1 MTSIPADP
9 GLVLGNIIEPERIEN
24 LKAIALAQAPLDAA
38 NDRLNNLLRNTY
50 KIQLIFQQMVNMMVD
65 PLSLV
70 EIQAELIALKAE
82 AAEAAVDLAKK
93 TIEAEKKVR
102 DMKAKN
108 QTKIT
113 KQIESPLNYD
123 ACDVKQF
130 PLSFDSLKFDVQFF
144 QVARSADAS
153 TAHATT
159 VGSHVAASMNGSF
172 AAQASMQMGAS
183 ATTTTMAQV
192 NTNDVDGTIVI
203 TAYANHK
210 ETDII
215 SPFVMDAEKA
225 VTAWNWCN
233 SDDRL
238 KTGPQEM
245 WEAALDDK
253 GGKEGSSLQI
263 LSGVAKSSSFV
274 GFVHILKSERTVQSS
289 VSASVAA
296 SVAATMYANMGQA
309 AAMGSFGV
317 SSEVSSTVSSMLSTA
332 NLTSNCSMQCEGVI
346 PSIVSNTIETTVQ
359 NMSPDPKNVMA
370 QLGAIADASSISGG
384 NEGGGG
390 LMGSMAGNAKTGA
403 QFIELNN
410 SYLKNVVSSLGEQTR
425 LSNKVI
431 DTNTMM
437 TAFEDYVK
445 KAMEGK
451 CGVPT
456 AFFIKDLKKSDVAK
470 CFIRKYYP
478 NGATN
483 QTDAMDGQL
492 GINSGGKNP
501 GDEK

>member
-9 GLVLGNIIEPERIEN
+9 GLVLGNIVEPERIEH
-24 LKAIALAQAPLDAA
+24 LKEIAQAQAPLDAA

-50 KIQLIFQQMVNMMVD
+50 KIQLIFQQMVNMMVN

-70 EIQAELIALKAE
+70 KIQAEMVALKAE
-82 AAEAAVDLAKK
+82 AAEAAVDLAEQTIK
-93 TIEAEKKVR
+93 TEKSIRTLKL
-102 DMKAKN
+102 KAHK
-108 QTKIT
+108 QTKISS
-113 KQIESPLNYD
+113 QVESPLNYD
-123 ACDVKQF
+123 QCSIKQF
-130 PLSFDSLKFDVQFF
+130 PLSYDSIKFDVQFF
-144 QVARSADAS
+144 QVAMSSEAAAAHSSSIGAHVAASFSAYQSPSVGGKMGAK
-153 TAHATT
+153 AHATT
-159 VGSHVAASMNGSF
+159 
-172 AAQASMQMGAS
+172 
-183 ATTTTMAQV
+183 MAKV
-192 NTNDVDGTIVI
+192 KNNTVEGTIVI
-203 TAYANHK
+203 TAHCTHK
-210 ETDII
+210 LTDII

-233 SDDRL
+233 PDEKLETSPS
-238 KTGPQEM
+238 KM
-245 WEAALDDK
+245 WAAALEEKSK
-253 GGKEGSSLQI
+253 GNMEI
-263 LSGVAKSSSFV
+263 LSGVSKSSSFV
-274 GFVHILKSERTVQSS
+274 GYVHVLKSERTVQSS

-296 SVAATMYANMGQA
+296 SVAATLSYEMGVA
-309 AAMGSFGV
+309 SMGGSFGV
-317 SSEVSSTVSSMLSTA
+317 SSSVSSTASSMLSTA
-332 NLTSNCSMQCEGVI
+332 NLTSNCSIQCEGLI

>member
-9 GLVLGNIIEPERIEN
+9 GLVLGNVIEPERIEH
-24 LKAIALAQAPLDAA
+24 LKEIAQLQTPVDLA
-38 NDRLNNLLRNTY
+38 NDRLNNLTMSVY

-70 EIQAELIALKAE
+70 EIQAEMVALKAE

-123 ACDVKQF
+123 QCDVKQF

-144 QVARSADAS
+144 QVATSADAS

-274 GFVHILKSERTVQSS
+274 GYVHILKSERTVQSS

-317 SSEVSSTVSSMLSTA
+317 SSEVSS
-332 NLTSNCSMQCEGVI
+332 
-346 PSIVSNTIETTVQ
+346 
-359 NMSPDPKNVMA
+359 
-370 QLGAIADASSISGG
+370 
-384 NEGGGG
+384 
-390 LMGSMAGNAKTGA
+390 
-403 QFIELNN
+403 
-410 SYLKNVVSSLGEQTR
+410 
-425 LSNKVI
+425 
-431 DTNTMM
+431 
-437 TAFEDYVK
+437 
-445 KAMEGK
+445 
-451 CGVPT
+451 
-456 AFFIKDLKKSDVAK
+456 
-470 CFIRKYYP
+470 
-478 NGATN
+478 
-483 QTDAMDGQL
+483 
-492 GINSGGKNP
+492 
-501 GDEK
+501 